1 MPKRFKMKKTINK
14 NKLEKE
20 FEELANS
27 IGEQI
32 QNHLELAAKELRAA
46 MALADQYGI
55 PFFANISSLGQP
67 YVPSSFIDTWSDLDK
82 EFVANLTDTTTNDL
96 RYGGGWQISELC
108 N

>member
-1 MPKRFKMKKTINK
+1 MKKTANK

-32 QNHLELAAKELRAA
+32 QNHLELAAKELKAA
-46 MALADQYGI
+46 TALADQYGI

-67 YVPSSFIDTWSDLDK
+67 YVPSSFFDTWSILDK
-82 EFVANLTDTTTNDL
+82 EFVANLTDTTAGDL
-96 RYGGGWQISELC
+96 NYGGGWQISEIC
-108 N
+108 S